1 MHNYA
6 IDSLRLMR
14 KPMFYIILCVLTQHL
29 PARSLISV
37 TDLRPVSARI
47 DEIKKLYRD
56 ALFCIL

>member
-6 IDSLRLMR
+6 IDGLLR

-29 PARSLISV
+29 PARSLISAI
-37 TDLRPVSARI
+37 DLRPRARI